1 MEIGKKMCYT
11 NNEEKDKLIKW
22 SKAFMSTSYEELNQV
37 LKTILTK
44 SSKEQLLSE
53 VLRLSGD
60 DKMKKKLGEK
70 TKLQM
75 EHESF
80 LHYFEELEKELNN
93 KKEELDSQKE
103 ELDNQKEELYNQKE
117 ELYNQKEQLNNEK
130 EKIDKELQEVHNEKQ
145 QLDNIILNK
154 QQEKTIE
161 IAKKML
167 KENCDIEF
175 ITGITGLSI
184 EDILKL

>member
-1 MEIGKKMCYT
+1 MLQLKK
-11 NNEEKDKLIKW
+11 
-22 SKAFMSTSYEELNQV
+22 ELAADIV
-37 LKTILTK
+37 
-44 SSKEQLLSE
+44 
-53 VLRLSGD
+53 
-60 DKMKKKLGEK
+60 KKLGEK

-103 ELDNQKEELYNQKE
+103 ELDNQKE